1 MQFKIDLKNS
11 FVSTNEDMLHLPFQL
26 LAALRG
32 AGLLTG

>member
-11 FVSTNEDMLHLPFQL
+11 FVFTNEDMLYLPFQL
-26 LAALRG
+26 LATLRG

>member
-26 LAALRG
+26 FATLRG

>member
-11 FVSTNEDMLHLPFQL
+11 FVSTNEDMLHLPFQS
-26 LAALRG
+26 LATLRG